1 MMNKI
6 LHALRRLHLLEELS
20 NGESFIH
27 RLNPLIKILTTVI
40 FILTV
45 VSFNR
50 YSFFYLLPLL
60 LYPLIISRIA
70 KVPATL
76 LLTAIYFALPFTI
89 FAGLSN
95 LFFAAEIFI
104 GIISLSTL
112 ILKSV
117 LTVSASVL
125 LIATTKLQDL
135 FGSLLKIGLPKIL
148 LVQILLTFRYIFVL
162 AEEASN
168 MYLAYQLRNTNSRGI
183 ALADSGTFIGQLIL
197 RSYLRGARI
206 YTAMKCR
213 GF

>member
-1 MMNKI
+1 MEKI
-6 LHALRRLHLLEELS
+6 LNALQRLRILEELA
-20 NGESFIH
+20 NGDSCLH
-27 RLNPLIKILTTVI
+27 RLSPLIKILTTVI

-60 LYPLIISRIA
+60 LYPIIIIRIA
-70 KVPATL
+70 KIPLGILA
-76 LLTAIYFALPFTI
+76 TAIYFALPFTV

-95 LFFAAEIFI
+95 LFFASEILI
-104 GIISLSTL
+104 GVVSFATL
-112 ILKSV
+112 ILKSI

-125 LIATTKLQDL
+125 LIATSKLQDL
-135 FGSLLKIGLPKIL
+135 FGSLLKIGVPKIFM
-148 LVQILLTFRYIFVL
+148 VQLLLTFRYIFVL

-168 MYLAYQLRNTNSRGI
+168 MYLAYQLRNPKNKGI
-183 ALADSGTFIGQLIL
+183 ALADSGSFIGQLIL
-197 RSYLRGARI
+197 RSYWRGARI